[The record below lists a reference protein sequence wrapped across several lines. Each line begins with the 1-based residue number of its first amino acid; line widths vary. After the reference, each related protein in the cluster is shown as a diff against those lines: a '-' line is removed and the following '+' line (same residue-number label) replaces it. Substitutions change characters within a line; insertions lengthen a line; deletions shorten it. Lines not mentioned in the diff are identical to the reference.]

1 MTTPRSA
8 GARTVGGNEPA
19 AIAAAK
25 RKLAHSF
32 VCGTARGSM
41 TQIQGGNE
49 QMRKLALS
57 VAAILVLAVVS
68 PAFAQPFADVPTD
81 HWAFDAIAE
90 LAAKGII
97 EGFPDGTFKGDRG
110 VTRYEVAMI
119 VARILA
125 RIEAIKIP
133 APAAPAPAPQVTRAD
148 VQTIQRLVNEFRAEL
163 AALGVRVTAVEEELT
178 ALKGALD
185 KTKVTG
191 STRLRYS
198 QGGTGTS
205 SANLR
210 TRLQFTSAPGG
221 PITVVTRLGYQS
233 AAGGGLTFVDPV
245 SATGA
250 PALFDLAYFDWSA
263 GFFGTSWRVGQQTF
277 VLGANG
283 LLLDTTNSTNAVS
296 LGGAKVSGSFG
307 PVSLT
312 AVAFAA
318 TAAVNNVWAL
328 SAGVNLLPGWTT
340 NFHYYTQRP
349 VGAAESSGYG
359 ADLSGSFF
367 PGVSFTFDYASY
379 TPAAGTAQTAW
390 RADADID
397 LSSMGM
403 SAMSPTLKVFYKDY
417 GTAAGGGPAYSSSD
431 FEFVGGFTWAMRSWG
446 TVIGLTLN
454 PTWSAEL
461 TYESGTAKLT
471 GSAVTE
477 YNAKL
482 RYALGGG
489 ATADLIYRTQTIA
502 GATTAGYPLYRIEFN
517 YSW

>member
-1 MTTPRSA
+1 
-8 GARTVGGNEPA
+8 
-19 AIAAAK
+19 
-25 RKLAHSF
+25 
-32 VCGTARGSM
+32 
-41 TQIQGGNE
+41 
-49 QMRKLALS
+49 MRNLALS
-57 VAAILVLAVVS
+57 IAAILVLAIVS

-133 APAAPAPAPQVTRAD
+133 GPAAPAPAPQVTRAD

-210 TRLQFTSAPGG
+210 NRLQFTSSVGG
-221 PITVVTRLGYQS
+221 PFTVVTRLGFQT
-233 AAGGGLTFVDPV
+233 AGGSGITFADPLAV
-245 SATGA
+245 NTN
-250 PALFDLAYFDWSA
+250 FDLAYFDWSA
-263 GFFGTSWRVGQQTF
+263 GFFGTSWRVGEQTY
-277 VLGANG
+277 VLGVNG
-283 LLLDTTNSTNAVS
+283 LLFDSTNSANAVS
-296 LGGAKVSGSFG
+296 LGGAKISGRFG

-312 AVAFAA
+312 AASFAA
-318 TAAVNNVWAL
+318 LAGVDNIWTL
-328 SAGVNLLPGWTT
+328 SAGLDVLPGWTT
-340 NFHYYTQRP
+340 NLHYYSQRP

-367 PGVSFTFDYASY
+367 PGVTFTFDYASF
-379 TPAAGTAQTAW
+379 TAAGGTAQTAV

-417 GTAAGGGPAYSSSD
+417 GTAAPAAPAYSSSD
-431 FEFVGGFTWAMRSWG
+431 FEFVGGFTWAMQSWG
-446 TVIGLTLN
+446 TVIGLTIN

-461 TYESGTAKLT
+461 TYESGTAKAT

-477 YNAKL
+477 YNARL
-482 RYALGGG
+482 TYAMGGG
-489 ATADLIYRTQTIA
+489 ATADLIYRTQTVA
-502 GATTAGYPLYRIEFN
+502 GATTGGYPLYRVQVN

>member
-1 MTTPRSA
+1 M
-8 GARTVGGNEPA
+8 VGDNEPT
-19 AIAAAK
+19 AIVAAK

-32 VCGTARGSM
+32 VCGMAGGLM

-57 VAAILVLAVVS
+57 IAAILVLAVVS

-210 TRLQFTSAPGG
+210 TRLQFTATG
-221 PITVVTRLGYQS
+221 PVTVVTRLAY
-233 AAGGGLTFVDPV
+233 
-245 SATGA
+245 ATGA
-250 PALFDLAYFDWSA
+250 ASGITFADVAATPAVFDLAYFDWA
-263 GFFGTSWRVGQQTF
+263 GFYGTNWRVGRQSF
-277 VLGANG
+277 VLGVNG
-283 LLLDTTNSTNAVS
+283 LLLDTSNSSDSVS
-296 LGGAKVSGSFG
+296 LSGARVTGSLG

-318 TAAVNNVWAL
+318 TAGVDNVWAL
-328 SAGVNLLPGWTT
+328 SAGLNLLPGWTT
-340 NFHYYTQRP
+340 NVHYYSQRP
-349 VGAAESSGYG
+349 VGAAASSGYG
-359 ADLSGSFF
+359 ADFSGSFF
-367 PGVSFTFDYASY
+367 PGVTFTFDYASY
-379 TPAAGTAQTAW
+379 TAAGGSAQTAW

-397 LSSMGM
+397 LASMGM
-403 SAMSPTLKVFYKDY
+403 SSWSPTLKVFYKDY
-417 GTAAGGGPAYSSSD
+417 GTAAPAAPTYSSSD
-431 FEFVGGFTWAMRSWG
+431 FEFVGGFAWAMQSWG

-461 TYESGTAKLT
+461 TYESGTEKAAS
-471 GSAVTE
+471 SAVTE

-489 ATADLIYRTQTIA
+489 ATVDLIYRNQTVA
-502 GATTAGYPLYRIEFN
+502 GATTAGYPLYRVEFN